1 MILME
6 LTSIEKGKGK
16 KGDESLG
23 VEIPQGQ
30 PTT

>member
-1 MILME
+1 ME
-6 LTSIEKGKGK
+6 LTSIEEGKGE

>member
-1 MILME
+1 MILIE
-6 LTSIEKGKGK
+6 LTSIEEGKGE

-23 VEIPQGQ
+23 VEIPKGQ